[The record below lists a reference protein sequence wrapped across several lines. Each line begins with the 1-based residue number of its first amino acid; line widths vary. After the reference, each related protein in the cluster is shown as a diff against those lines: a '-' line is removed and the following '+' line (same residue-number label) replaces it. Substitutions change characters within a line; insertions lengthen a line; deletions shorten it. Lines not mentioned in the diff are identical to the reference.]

1 MNSDG
6 TQDARGTHASP
17 VPRPAGS
24 PEGAGVPPRPT
35 HAPGAPSGA
44 GGPYSAGGPYGTGN
58 PTGPGNPS
66 GPGDAYD
73 KQPAPRSAV
82 SEWLDTPRPEARP
95 GIWRFG
101 FRPPKDA
108 SQDSERLSPVT
119 VVGLVIPLVVALVL
133 WSLWRRGAF
142 PYQFTVL
149 RLFTPGDWWWGGTMA
164 SAKTTE
170 GAEARVVYDG
180 LFFTL
185 LMYTMGRLGSW
196 PDAVRH
202 FIGRRPQPA
211 RAVYAFVAALVA
223 LSFVFPDAFPLVGWD
238 SLPVVDPLFSL
249 IVLISGSYELFTSA
263 LFTDSLY
270 AVITALVAWPF
281 AKVGGWW
288 PYAKELLAAR
298 RGEAPAQAVVERPRA
313 QWPALRD
320 AGQTEAADLLSGEV
334 AAGRMNDVD
343 CARVEHA
350 FALARAGASL
360 GAFRETVL
368 RQGGAAWTHPSG
380 ARDLPRRNAAH
391 DLLAG
396 QVRIGRWVSAERAPV
411 PYRDAGAALG
421 ADVLGT
427 SLLAVGP
434 SGSGKTRTLI
444 EPVTES
450 LALRALTGACA
461 VVAVSS
467 AGAPLGSDDHFD
479 VVVRIGDPASVHDL
493 DPYAGCDDPD
503 EAAAILAEALVG
515 DLATP
520 QAATALAQLLGPYR
534 AAHGRFPALPALR
547 ELLESPEALA
557 SLRDTLAGNEVM
569 RRELDA
575 RIRQT
580 GAPGDAGR
588 ALADRLALLN
598 RPVFAEFLGGSGD
611 AYNARGHGDPTRR
624 GSGHGDAAGPH
635 STPGAHDEAGPHTT
649 PGAHPRGDDG
659 RTPDAYRAAGPPQ
672 YAHADHSRPT
682 PHSTPA
688 PHRPF
693 SLRALADHPL
703 RVRIDLP
710 ARGHEEAGRILTRLV
725 LAQFNAVV
733 REDRRAHFACLV
745 LDDATGTV
753 TAESVRHIQRLRS
766 RDAGVVLALRSVG
779 DVPEALHGPLYG
791 AVGCRMAYAGVT
803 TWDGNRFAQTWG
815 TEWVETTEVA
825 KHTVF
830 ADQPM
835 TRAIHALRKLV
846 TGKAVTTD
854 AVTVRQVERE
864 RWSASQLAHEVPPGH
879 AVLSLTS
886 VTGEHAPP
894 MLVDLRRSQVDV
906 QY

>member
-24 PEGAGVPPRPT
+24 PEGGAGVPPRPA
-35 HAPGAPSGA
+35 HAPGAPGA
-44 GGPYSAGGPYGTGN
+44 GGAFGTGDPYG
-58 PTGPGNPS
+58 
-66 GPGDAYD
+66 
-73 KQPAPRSAV
+73 KQPAAPGAV

-108 SQDSERLSPVT
+108 SQDGERLSPVT
-119 VVGLVIPLVVALVL
+119 VVGLLIPLVVALVL
-133 WSLWRRGAF
+133 WSLWRRGSF
-142 PYQFTVL
+142 PYQFTLL

-180 LFFTL
+180 LFFAV

-211 RAVYAFVAALVA
+211 RAVYAFVAALVT

-249 IVLISGSYELFTSA
+249 VVLISGSYELFTSA

-270 AVITALVAWPF
+270 AVVTALVVWPF

-288 PYAKELLAAR
+288 PYAKDMLAVR
-298 RGEAPAQAVVERPRA
+298 RGEAPVQVVVERPRA

-350 FALARAGASL
+350 FGLARAGASL
-360 GAFRETVL
+360 GAFREAVL

-380 ARDLPRRNAAH
+380 ARDLPRRTAPH

-467 AGAPLGSDDHFD
+467 AGAPLGSDDSFD
-479 VVVRIGDPASVHDL
+479 VVVRIGDPSSVHDL
-493 DPYAGCDDPD
+493 DPYAGSDDPD
-503 EAAAILAEALVG
+503 EAAAILSEALVG

-534 AAHGRFPALPALR
+534 AVHGRFPTLPALR

-557 SLRDTLAGNEVM
+557 SLRDALAGDEVM

-580 GAPGDAGR
+580 GAPADAGR
-588 ALADRLALLN
+588 ALADRLALLS
-598 RPVFAEFLGGSGD
+598 RPVFAEFLGGGGD
-611 AYNARGHGDPTRR
+611 T
-624 GSGHGDAAGPH
+624 
-635 STPGAHDEAGPHTT
+635 
-649 PGAHPRGDDG
+649 
-659 RTPDAYRAAGPPQ
+659 
-672 YAHADHSRPT
+672 DHSRT
-682 PHSTPA
+682 PHRA
-688 PHRPF
+688 F

-703 RVRIDLP
+703 RIRIDLP

-733 REDRRAHFACLV
+733 REHRRTHFACLV

-886 VTGEHAPP
+886 VRGEYAPP
-894 MLVDLRRSQVDV
+894 MLVDLRRSQVDG

>member
-24 PEGAGVPPRPT
+24 PEGGAGVPPRPA
-35 HAPGAPSGA
+35 HAPGP
-44 GGPYSAGGPYGTGN
+44 
-58 PTGPGNPS
+58 
-66 GPGDAYD
+66 YD
-73 KQPAPRSAV
+73 KAPPVSAV
-82 SEWLDTPRPEARP
+82 SAWLDTPRPEARP

-119 VVGLVIPLVVALVL
+119 VVGLLIPLVVALVL
-133 WSLWRRGAF
+133 WSLWRRGSF

-180 LFFTL
+180 LFFAV

-211 RAVYAFVAALVA
+211 RAVYAFVAALVT

-249 IVLISGSYELFTSA
+249 VVLISGSYELFTSA

-270 AVITALVAWPF
+270 AVITALVVWPF

-288 PYAKELLAAR
+288 PYAKELLAVR
-298 RGEAPAQAVVERPRA
+298 RGEAPAQVVVERPRA

-350 FALARAGASL
+350 FGLARAGGSL
-360 GAFRETVL
+360 GAFREAVL

-380 ARDLPRRNAAH
+380 ARDLPRRTAPH

-467 AGAPLGSDDHFD
+467 AGAPLGSDDSFD
-479 VVVRIGDPASVHDL
+479 VVVRIGDPSSVHDL
-493 DPYAGCDDPD
+493 DPYAGSDDPD
-503 EAAAILAEALVG
+503 EAAAILSEALVG

-534 AAHGRFPALPALR
+534 AVHGRFPALPALR

-557 SLRDTLAGNEVM
+557 SLRDALAGDEVM

-588 ALADRLALLN
+588 ALADRLALLS

-611 AYNARGHGDPTRR
+611 TYGG
-624 GSGHGDAAGPH
+624 
-635 STPGAHDEAGPHTT
+635 EAGPH
-649 PGAHPRGDDG
+649 D
-659 RTPDAYRAAGPPQ
+659 
-672 YAHADHSRPT
+672 PT
-682 PHSTPA
+682 PHRA
-688 PHRPF
+688 F

-703 RVRIDLP
+703 RVRVDLP
-710 ARGHEEAGRILTRLV
+710 ARGHEEAARVLTRLV

-733 REDRRAHFACLV
+733 REGRRAHFACLV

-886 VTGEHAPP
+886 VRGEYAPP
-894 MLVDLRRSQVDV
+894 MLVDLRRSHADG